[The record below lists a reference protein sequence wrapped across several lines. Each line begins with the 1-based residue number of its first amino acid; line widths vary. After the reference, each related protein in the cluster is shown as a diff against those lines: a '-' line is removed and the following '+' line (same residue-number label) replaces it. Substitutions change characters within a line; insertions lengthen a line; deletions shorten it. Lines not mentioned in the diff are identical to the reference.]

1 MLRIRNSLE
10 LSIDKKTFCYLINYL
25 ILLGLFFSF
34 GFSYTIYRYQR
45 VEIEIN
51 AHCTTSRLSHE
62 LQLPFI
68 LSFYL
73 RNQWNFCLLV
83 RANDEQKYKSLE
95 FCLTKSGYW
104 KWCKFVF
111 DVDIVVRIYRCG
123 CDECVISRLDDS
135 LRHSRSRINVYRALA
150 SPSLIALS
158 SKDPILTAFEV
169 SSDISGMF
177 RFDYLLFSFNAA
189 FVGIATLELFRA

>member
-1 MLRIRNSLE
+1 MHIA
-10 LSIDKKTFCYLINYL
+10 
-25 ILLGLFFSF
+25 
-34 GFSYTIYRYQR
+34 Q
-45 VEIEIN
+45 
-51 AHCTTSRLSHE
+51 
-62 LQLPFI
+62 
-68 LSFYL
+68 
-73 RNQWNFCLLV
+73 LLV
-83 RANDEQKYKSLE
+83 YRMNFNYRSFRHFIYEIIGIFDCWFEQMMNKNINHSN
-95 FCLTKSGYW
+95 FVSQKSGYW

-177 RFDYLLFSFNAA
+177 RFDCLLFSFNAA